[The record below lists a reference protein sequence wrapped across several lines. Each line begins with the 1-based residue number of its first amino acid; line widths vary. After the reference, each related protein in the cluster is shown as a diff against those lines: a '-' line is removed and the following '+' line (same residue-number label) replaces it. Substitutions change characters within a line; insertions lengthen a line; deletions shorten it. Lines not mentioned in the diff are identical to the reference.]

1 MAKVVE
7 LIVSRMEKASGKEK
21 LARPAIELLVRK
33 GLDNLRVIEPGV
45 KVVYKNITV
54 ESTRDKEFLDIL
66 KKNLP
71 AEELDGWFDIFDAA
85 PMVRPG
91 QA

>member
-1 MAKVVE
+1 VVD
-7 LIVSRMEKASGKEK
+7 LIVSRMKNLAEKERMS
-21 LARPAIELLVRK
+21 RDAIDRLVRK

-54 ESTRDKEFLDIL
+54 ESTRDQEFLDVL
-66 KKNLP
+66 KKNLS
-71 AEELDGWFDIFDAA
+71 AEELKGWFHIFDAA

-91 QA
+91 QG